1 MDNFGLQL
9 YTIRGELS
17 GDEAAR
23 AMKRVKELGYS
34 YVQVAGSLAAIE
46 RTGLMAREIGLEVI
60 GSVGFIEYILAD
72 FDEAVRVH
80 KAIGARDVGV
90 SADFRSASEVREYI
104 LKANA
109 LADRLGEV
117 GLSLSYHN
125 HAKEF
130 EDLGGINA
138 MDILLEESEDINF
151 ILDTYWV
158 RRGGADTLDMIKR
171 IGAGRMK
178 NLHLKDLSVEPDG
191 PECPIGLGVIDF
203 KPIVALRDELG
214 IPNALVEQDNAA
226 LSEDSYGQMK
236 ISYDN
241 IHHLFEE

>member
-17 GDEAAR
+17 SDEAAR

-130 EDLGGINA
+130 IRMENGRIPYDMLIEGICSPNA
-138 MDILLEESEDINF
+138 YFMP
-151 ILDTYWV
+151 DTYWIQH
-158 RRGGADTLDMIKR
+158 GGADVRYYIEALKGR
-171 IGAGRMK
+171 IRI
-178 NLHLKDLSVEPDG
+178 LHLKDAKMTFDGLTFAEIGRGNIRFESVIESARAS
-191 PECPIGLGVIDF
+191 GVEYF
-203 KPIVALRDELG
+203 V
-214 IPNALVEQDNAA
+214 VEQDKCDGSP
-226 LSEDSYGQMK
+226 LDSIK
-236 ISYDN
+236 ISADYLKN
-241 IHHLFEE
+241 I